1 MSALIYSSPVTS
13 RWLLLCLGT
22 VLLLVCTAAMADSR
36 EAIDSK
42 SAQALERLLAHNAS
56 AEGLLGK
63 AKGVLVFPDV
73 VKMGF
78 G

>member
-22 VLLLVCTAAMADSR
+22 VLLLVCTTAMADSR

-42 SAQALERLLAHNAS
+42 GAQALERLLAHNAS
-56 AEGLLGK
+56 AEDLLGK
-63 AKGVLVFPDV
+63 A
-73 VKMGF
+73 
-78 G
+78 